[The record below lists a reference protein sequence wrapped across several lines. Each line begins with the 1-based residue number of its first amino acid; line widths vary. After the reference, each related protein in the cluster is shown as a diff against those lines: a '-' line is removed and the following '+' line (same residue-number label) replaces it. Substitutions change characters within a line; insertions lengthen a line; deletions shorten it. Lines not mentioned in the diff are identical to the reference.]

1 MTLVSI
7 DPGKHMFGWAA
18 FEDGHLYRCGLV
30 KGDDFQEMMQ
40 TFDIRSVAMSVP
52 TQIVV
57 EVPQVY
63 QQRMWKG
70 DPNDLIDVA
79 IVAGAVAARFR
90 CETIFIRPRKWKGT
104 RPKKVCNKLTL
115 DTLDPNEM
123 GVYQWIDVLASLR
136 HNVLDAIGIGLWRL
150 GRR

>member
-1 MTLVSI
+1 MTMLSI

-18 FEDGHLYRCGLV
+18 FEDDRLNRCGLV
-30 KGDDFQEMMQ
+30 KGEGFQDMMGAFVYHR
-40 TFDIRSVAMSVP
+40 TP
-52 TQIVV
+52 TEIVV
-57 EVPQVY
+57 EIPQVY

-79 IVAGAVAARFR
+79 IVAGAVAAQFR
-90 CETIFIRPRKWKGT
+90 CETTFIRPRKWKGT

-115 DTLDPNEM
+115 GTLDDGELK
-123 GVYQWIDVLASLR
+123 VYRSVDVLASLR
-136 HNVLDAIGIGLWRL
+136 HNVIDAIGIGLWRL